1 MSSLSQIKRP
11 ISGVG
16 IGLRSQHIQEILTAL
31 PNTLPNIGWLELLAD
46 NHLSEGGL
54 DVTQLDAIAEYYPL
68 TLHCVGMSLASV
80 EPLDQ
85 DYCRRI
91 KQLAKRVNATWISEH
106 LCFSAALGLYSHD
119 LLPIPYNQHTLAHC
133 VQRILHIQDLLGERL
148 LVENVS
154 SYMTFENSE
163 MSEIEFINALAEQAD
178 CDLLVDVNNI
188 YVNQL
193 NHGLDG
199 KAYIDQLPLARIKE
213 IHLAGYQQQ
222 DNFVLDAHNNP
233 VSKPVWQ
240 LYQRLIEK
248 RPTIPTLIEWDN
260 NIPPLQVL
268 LGEAEKAHR
277 IMKNGV
283 VQ

>member
-1 MSSLSQIKRP
+1 MSSLSQTKRP

-46 NHLSEGGL
+46 NHLAEGGV
-54 DVTQLDAIAEYYPL
+54 DVAQLDAIAAHYPL

-80 EPLDQ
+80 ESLDL
-85 DYCRRI
+85 DYCQRI

-119 LLPIPYNQHTLAHC
+119 LLPIPYNQDTLAHC
-133 VQRILHIQDLLGERL
+133 TQRILQVQDLLGERL

-154 SYMTFENSE
+154 GYMMFKNND
-163 MSEIEFINALAEQAD
+163 MSEVEFINALADQAD
-178 CDLLVDVNNI
+178 CDLLIDVNNI

-199 KAYIDQLPLARIKE
+199 EAYIDQLPHDRIKE

-233 VSKPVWQ
+233 VSEPVWQ

-248 RPTIPTLIEWDN
+248 RPNIPTLIEWDN
-260 NIPPLQVL
+260 DIPPLKIL
-268 LGEAEKAHR
+268 LNEADKAHQ
-277 IMKNGV
+277 IM
-283 VQ
+283 QSAMR

>member
-1 MSSLSQIKRP
+1 MPSLSQIKRP

-46 NHLSEGGL
+46 NHLAEGGL
-54 DVTQLDAIAEYYPL
+54 DVVQLEAIAEHYPL

-80 EPLDQ
+80 EPLDL
-85 DYCRRI
+85 DYCQKI
-91 KQLAKRVNATWISEH
+91 KALSKRVNAHWISEH
-106 LCFSAALGLYSHD
+106 LCFSAALGAYSHD
-119 LLPIPYNQHTLAHC
+119 LLPIPYHQETLAHC
-133 VQRILHIQDLLGERL
+133 VQRVVQIQEVLGERI

-178 CDLLVDVNNI
+178 CDLLIDVNNI

-193 NHGLDG
+193 NHGLDS
-199 KAYIDQLPLARIKE
+199 KAYIDQLPLERVKE

-222 DNFVLDAHNNP
+222 ENFVLDAHNNP
-233 VSKPVWQ
+233 VSEPVWQ
-240 LYQRLIEK
+240 LYQRLIK
-248 RPTIPTLIEWDN
+248 KQPSIPTLIEWDN
-260 NIPPLQVL
+260 DIPPLAIL
-268 LGEAEKAHR
+268 LDEAEKAHK
-277 IMKNGV
+277 IMQKYKR
-283 VQ
+283 